1 MSNEDNVIDVEEVEI
16 VDSDNLP
23 AVRASTQSRMDTD
36 PPPRWS
42 EEWWAGVSPETRSHR
57 CVAHKSNGE
66 RCLKLAIKGA
76 TVCRTHGGATRHVR
90 RAARARLENAA
101 DLMARQLLGI
111 ALTAEGEAVKLAAIK
126 DALDRAGLK
135 PPAEVVLSQGEAKPY
150 ETVFDSIAS
159 GSRTESR
166 RARGLPDTDDNSA
179 GFEVGEHDTPAP
191 PPRLRRRIRRPSRH
205 PSLARASSAVRMM
218 SSHPQGT
225 SQAMPPSARLG
236 WPTNSAARYL
246 PREPSRAATNVTE
259 GHEAKTESSP
269 RE

>member
-191 PPRLRRRIRRPSRH
+191 PATAAETHSPPEPPPQPRPRQFGREDDEQPPARHVSGDAAVREARLANEQCGALPAQRAIESGHKRYRRP
-205 PSLARASSAVRMM
+205 
-218 SSHPQGT
+218 
-225 SQAMPPSARLG
+225 
-236 WPTNSAARYL
+236 
-246 PREPSRAATNVTE
+246 
-259 GHEAKTESSP
+259 
-269 RE
+269 